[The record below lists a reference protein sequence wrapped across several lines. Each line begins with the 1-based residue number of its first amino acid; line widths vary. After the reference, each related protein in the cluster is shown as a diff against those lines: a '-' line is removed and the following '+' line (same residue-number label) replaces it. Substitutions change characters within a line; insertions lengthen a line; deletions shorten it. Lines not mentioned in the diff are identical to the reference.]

1 MFRLKSKQGFT
12 LTELLT
18 VIGIFVF
25 LATIVVVNFR
35 IGERN
40 SQFLLATEQ
49 VASDLRK
56 MQTLALTGTVEGEVI
71 ASGGFGA
78 YFDGSSADEYLLFR
92 DDGDLSYGASDAI
105 LETIALPET
114 ITLGSFTANPLTVI
128 FKPPKPTVYINGAQ
142 AINAVEIQL
151 ESSRIED
158 KYGSVNLNRI
168 TGRITAELNS
178 L

>member
-1 MFRLKSKQGFT
+1 MLIVKHKQGFT
-12 LTELLT
+12 LMELLT
-18 VIGIFVF
+18 VIGIFIF
-25 LATIVVVNFR
+25 LATIAVVNFR

-49 VASDLRK
+49 LASDLRK
-56 MQTLALTGTVEGEVI
+56 IQTLSLTGTVEGEVI
-71 ASGGFGA
+71 AGGGFGA
-78 YFDGSSADEYLLFR
+78 YFENSAAGEYLIFR
-92 DDGDLSYGASDAI
+92 DDGDLAYGASDTI
-105 LETIALPET
+105 LETIVLPET
-114 ITLGSFTANPLTVI
+114 ITLGTLTANPLTVI

-142 AINAVEIQL
+142 AINSVEIQL
-151 ESSRIED
+151 VSSRIED